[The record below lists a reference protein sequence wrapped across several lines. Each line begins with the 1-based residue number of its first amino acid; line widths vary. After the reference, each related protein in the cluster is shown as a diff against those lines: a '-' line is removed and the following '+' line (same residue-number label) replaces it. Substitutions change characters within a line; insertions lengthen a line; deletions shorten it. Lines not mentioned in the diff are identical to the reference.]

1 MGRSQGAYLGAQA
14 TLVVSPSDSF
24 GDHTDES
31 HFHMHSAVVRR
42 ILPEICQQRF
52 SREPTL
58 YLSVTDRQTSRMLT
72 KQRQEMAAQRIYSL
86 KKEFEIPRVQLK
98 IPTYQ
103 ELKRFKAEEG
113 TTGDKT
119 EMRNLRLPNRVRRS
133 HDKTSKKQLHLGQW
147 G

>member
-58 YLSVTDRQTSRMLT
+58 YLSVTDRQTDIQDADEAASGNGST
-72 KQRQEMAAQRIYSL
+72 KNIQSQKRI
-86 KKEFEIPRVQLK
+86 
-98 IPTYQ
+98 
-103 ELKRFKAEEG
+103 
-113 TTGDKT
+113 
-119 EMRNLRLPNRVRRS
+119 
-133 HDKTSKKQLHLGQW
+133 
-147 G
+147 